1 MNNQIQIFN
10 IELPNKRED
19 VSNREN
25 INKLL
30 TQIKSLENNIFSFE
44 TKELIKEAKAFK
56 TNANKFID
64 EFKKFCD
71 PLEEEGRTIAKTRS
85 EVKLTLERIVD
96 GKLQPIVEREKNLKS
111 LKDKLFVPSSDI
123 NSCNSKLIELKQ
135 LDNYDWFALRDEALI
150 LIMQST
156 TFLENEILGFEKLA
170 KEKAEAEEKIRAARE
185 EEIRKNAIIETEL
198 RLKKE
203 QEAKEAE
210 ARERIIKA
218 AEMKER
224 KEKEEKEEKERAI
237 RAREFMSKPAIIPQ
251 PRIEAVNNI
260 HEKKNIYNDMIN
272 AISQFDTKD
281 KDSCKALIKEIADGK
296 IPNLYIKYS

>member
-25 INKLL
+25 INNLL
-30 TQIKSLENNIFSFE
+30 IQIKSLENNIFSFE

-123 NSCNSKLIELKQ
+123 NSCNAKLIELKQ
-135 LDNYDWFALRDEALI
+135 LDNYDWFALKDEALT
-150 LIMQST
+150 LITQSK

-170 KEKAEAEEKIRAARE
+170 QEKAEAEEKIRLTRE
-185 EEIRKNAIIETEL
+185 EEIRKNAILETEL

-203 QEAKEAE
+203 QEAKEA
-210 ARERIIKA
+210 AIKA
-218 AEMKER
+218 QV
-224 KEKEEKEEKERAI
+224 
-237 RAREFMSKPAIIPQ
+237 FMSTPVIFSELK
-251 PRIEAVNNI
+251 IETVNNI
-260 HEKKNIYNDMIN
+260 DDKRKIYNEMIN

-281 KDSCKALIKEIADGK
+281 KESCKALIKAIADGK
-296 IPNLYIKYS
+296 IPNLYIKCL